1 MSGLQPFVTEF
12 KGKKKISS
20 EEFVKI
26 FSDFDKDGNG
36 FIEAGELDS
45 FLKEICGNNVKDL
58 EEFKVNLLSKYDE
71 NFDGKIS
78 MKELVKVLPTDEN
91 FLLQFRESHKLHIAD
106 FLKLWYHYDTDRSG
120 FLERGELK
128 GFLHDLL
135 RKQDDNVSPQR
146 IEDYAEAMI
155 ELFDSNNDGKIELNE
170 LAKIISVEDN
180 FLKNFE
186 EVTIEEFEK
195 IFKHYDQD
203 ENGYM
208 EGTELLGF
216 IRDLMASK
224 SDVIKSTSTKDLE
237 SYQRIILDCID
248 ENNDGKVSKEEL
260 KLLFK

>member
-1 MSGLQPFVTEF
+1 MSALQPFVSEF
-12 KGKKKISS
+12 KGKTKISS

-26 FSDFDKDGNG
+26 FSEFDKDGNG

-45 FLKEICGNNVKDL
+45 FLKEICGDNEKDL
-58 EEFKVNLLSKYDE
+58 KEFKENLLKKYDE

-120 FLERGELK
+120 FLERSELN

-135 RKQDDNVSPQR
+135 SKQNENVSPQR
-146 IEDYAEAMI
+146 INDYAEAMI

-170 LAKIISVEDN
+170 LAKIISVEEN

-186 EVTIEEFEK
+186 EVSMDEFEK
-195 IFKHYDQD
+195 IFAHYDQD
-203 ENGYM
+203 GNGYV

-237 SYQRIILDCID
+237 SYQKIIMECID
-248 ENNDGKVSKEEL
+248 EDNDGKVSKDEL